1 MTKTKSFASFFRRA
15 IIVVKQIPRGKVATY
30 GQIAALAGNPRAA
43 RQVAWVLHSASDKEK
58 LPWQRVINREGTIS
72 LPRYGGYELQKA
84 LLVKEGVKF
93 DGDDCIDLAR
103 FQWRPKKGGG
113 LKSRGSKDVTLKRV

>member
-1 MTKTKSFASFFRRA
+1 MKPAQTFFFKVAHLIKKT
-15 IIVVKQIPRGKVATY
+15 PRGKVATY

-58 LPWQRVINREGTIS
+58 LPWQRVINSQGGIS
-72 LPRYGGYELQKA
+72 LPRYGGYELQRA

-93 DGDDCIDLAR
+93 DTADRIALAR
-103 FQWRPKKGGG
+103 FQWKPKVTKKDKKKKGQ
-113 LKSRGSKDVTLKRV
+113 KD